1 MNAAQSGARRWWAL
15 GALAISMLVIGID
28 LFVLSLALPT
38 LSVDLHA
45 PTSDLQWFVDA
56 YSLALAATLLPAGLL
71 GDRWGRRKMLAS
83 ALGLFGVASLICA
96 YASSSGE
103 LIAARAVLGV
113 AAAVIMPMGL
123 AVLPVLFTPA
133 ERPKAIGI
141 VAGAT
146 FVGFPVGPIL
156 GGWLLDHFWWGSVFL
171 INVPVVVLA
180 VIAVLFLM
188 PESRSSRRPRIDAG
202 GVLISGAGLIT
213 LVYGVISAGQKGWSD
228 PAAIATM
235 IAGAVV
241 LAGFGLWERM
251 IRRRPGGEP
260 LVDLSLFRSAG
271 FAAGTT
277 LSTLV
282 QFALFG
288 ITFAMPQFFLDVWG
302 LDSLASGVRLLPL
315 VGGLAVGLG
324 IGQRLQSPRAAT
336 GDRPARGPLV
346 SVKVLA
352 TAGFVIMAA
361 ALAVGH
367 RHRRR
372 QQHGL
377 RLGLVRAHRPGP
389 GPGHADRHERRARRP
404 VGRAQRVRLGA
415 DDHDAP
421 GRRHDRGG
429 RAGHRAQLGL
439 SGPAAPGRP
448 AARGGRR
455 GPRQRDRRP
464 GRRERGR
471 TPPRCW
477 RPSAMPTPAAWTSC
491 CGSAR
496 PSPCCPPWWRRS
508 FLPRQ
513 AGPRARAEPR
523 PAALSNAER
532 RCSGRISTM
541 SDIAEAGR
549 PAGLRERKKARTR
562 AAIREHALRLFR
574 EQGYTATTVEQIAAA
589 AEVSPATFFRYFPT
603 KEDVVLQD
611 DFDLVTME
619 TLEAQPPGLGPIA
632 AFRAA
637 AAQVLQQH
645 DRRGPGE
652 VRAGHELI
660 AQVPEIR
667 ARALDEFARTIDQIA
682 TPLAARAGRSA
693 R

>member
-1 MNAAQSGARRWWAL
+1 MLEKVLKMDAVQSGARRWWAL

-45 PTSDLQWFVDA
+45 STSDLQWFVDA
-56 YSLALAATLLPAGLL
+56 YSLALAAALLPAGLL
-71 GDRWGRRKMLAS
+71 GDRWGRRKMLAG

-188 PESRSSRRPRIDAG
+188 PESRSSHRPRIDAG

-228 PAAIATM
+228 STAIATM

-324 IGQRLQSPRAAT
+324 IGQRLQSPRAAS
-336 GDRPARGPLV
+336 GNRPARGPLV

-352 TAGFVIMAA
+352 TIGFVIMAA
-361 ALAVGH
+361 ALAVGTATGEH
-367 RHRRR
+367 SST
-372 QQHGL
+372 GFVSAWFATTG
-377 RLGLVRAHRPGP
+377 LGL
-389 GPGHADRHERRARRP
+389 
-404 VGRAQRVRLGA
+404 
-415 DDHDAP
+415 
-421 GRRHDRGG
+421 
-429 RAGHRAQLGL
+429 GL
-439 SGPAAPGRP
+439 
-448 AARGGRR
+448 
-455 GPRQRDRRP
+455 
-464 GRRERGR
+464 
-471 TPPRCW
+471 
-477 RPSAMPTPAAWTSC
+477 AMPTAMNAALGALSAERSGS
-491 CGSAR
+491 GSALMTTMR
-496 PSPCCPPWWRRS
+496 QVGGTIGVAVLGTVLNSVYQARLHLGGLPHAVAGAARDSVTGGLAAAHATQSAALLTEVRGAYSGGLDVMLWVCAAIAVLAAVVAAVY
-508 FLPRQ
+508 LPRLADPQ
-513 AGPRARAEPR
+513 PAEPR
-523 PAALSNAER
+523 PAALSNA
-532 RCSGRISTM
+532 S
-541 SDIAEAGR
+541 
-549 PAGLRERKKARTR
+549 
-562 AAIREHALRLFR
+562 
-574 EQGYTATTVEQIAAA
+574 
-589 AEVSPATFFRYFPT
+589 
-603 KEDVVLQD
+603 
-611 DFDLVTME
+611 
-619 TLEAQPPGLGPIA
+619 
-632 AFRAA
+632 A
-637 AAQVLQQH
+637 AAQA
-645 DRRGPGE
+645 E
-652 VRAGHELI
+652 
-660 AQVPEIR
+660 
-667 ARALDEFARTIDQIA
+667 
-682 TPLAARAGRSA
+682 
-693 R
+693 